1 MKHQEKPTKTTVL
14 DYKRLEWWDTLAISG
29 YKCETSGKNIKTN
42 VLDYNMLESRDT
54 IAISGHKSE
63 TSNKKPSKQI

>member
-1 MKHQEKPTKTTVL
+1 M
-14 DYKRLEWWDTLAISG
+14 AISG

-63 TSNKKPSKQI
+63 TSNKKPSKQF